1 MGNGLF
7 IHGIRVYCINNKRS
21 KLNGMKS
28 PFIKGEMGTVLD
40 AYTSLEY
47 WNKGYEK
54 IMKMILEGATVQGVS
69 GAE

>member
-1 MGNGLF
+1 
-7 IHGIRVYCINNKRS
+7 
-21 KLNGMKS
+21 MKS